1 MAQTYEGTAERV
13 IDDAETLNDAKL
25 RTKQLAEQDAREKV
39 ADYIKHFTKD
49 RNFTFSGDEIT
60 AITDSVLKFVDV
72 QYGKAI
78 IYAKVTVQVDDNDIL
93 SWLSKYSQ
101 EKTALVAE
109 NEKLKRQIAE
119 LKRQLGNNQPNNN
132 QITSK
137 VVSQN
142 EMELSKQKLIEGWK
156 LHGKR
161 DYTAAIRLYD
171 EAIRLNPYNADA
183 YHNRGVAF
191 RVLGYTANANE
202 DFAKAKELGW

>member
-49 RNFTFSGDEIT
+49 RNFTFSDDEIT

-109 NEKLKRQIAE
+109 NEELKRQIAE
-119 LKRQLGNNQPNNN
+119 FQRRLDNKQK
-132 QITSK
+132 ITPK

-142 EMELSKQKLIEGWK
+142 EMELSKQKLIEGYK
-156 LHGKR
+156 LHGKK